1 VSGRLFNNLQKR
13 IEALGGNHV
22 GLIQDEDL
30 EAIAR
35 WCKDCSFSKVPGI
48 IYTVVRGSINF
59 NYIQRTRTTL
69 CQLNTAVTLS
79 AWRISWS
86 LCAI

>member
-1 VSGRLFNNLQKR
+1 
-13 IEALGGNHV
+13 V
-22 GLIQDEDL
+22 GLIQDEDF
-30 EAIAR
+30 EAITS
-35 WCKDCSFSKVPGI
+35 WSKNCSFSKVSGI

-86 LCAI
+86 LCAIQAASKDSGGSCLAAASWT